1 MVVNRW
7 MDEWMDGCVDVSGDG
22 WVGKWRGWMDEQ
34 TDDFLLLTGVASTH
48 RSGNINRN
56 LVF

>member
-1 MVVNRW
+1 